1 MIAVTFTITLEE
13 IFLPL
18 QLIYG
23 GLISKSLPSVKFVSS
38 FSLSANTNHCR
49 NENEAISVVNE
60 IIMPYVKAERER
72 LKLSDDHPSLPIMDV
87 FQGQATDTTENIM
100 LQTVPANFTHLFQTL
115 DVQ

>member
-1 MIAVTFTITLEE
+1 MIAVTFTITLQE

-23 GLISKSLPSVKFVSS
+23 GLTSKFVSS

-72 LKLSDDHPSLPIMDV
+72 LKLSDNHLSLPIMDV

-100 LQTVPANFTHLFQTL
+100 LQTVPVNFTHLFQTL